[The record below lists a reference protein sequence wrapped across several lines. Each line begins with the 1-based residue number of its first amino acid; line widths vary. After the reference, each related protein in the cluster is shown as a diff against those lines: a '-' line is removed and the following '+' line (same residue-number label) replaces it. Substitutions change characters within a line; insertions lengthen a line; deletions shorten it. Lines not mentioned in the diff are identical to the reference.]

1 MLIEKKGR
9 ERRDRKTHLRVVAGA
24 AQRTRMMPRKTQREQ
39 GIPQGTLAV
48 GNVRAKKQTNSERP
62 VQRADESSGATAR
75 CAGQGDAICQNVI
88 GRTVTVAVGIAG
100 LGLER
105 TFRGQHRTLA
115 LLDEPAGQ
123 LRRSIFF
130 QVLIQQ
136 FGDFFAQVRGVGQAR
151 QLVGLERGAR
161 GGEKKFPGSLGTKLG
176 HKNLQS
182 GELQEYYRNSNHYSN
197 TSQYGDG
204 GTYPLWKRVENQQ
217 NPLELCSGCA
227 GDYEDPDWTA
237 WEEDSDEEDGAGET
251 REERLRPTR
260 PELQEER

>member
-1 MLIEKKGR
+1 MLIEKKSH
-9 ERRDRKTHLRVVAGA
+9 EQSERKTHLRVLAGA

-75 CAGQGDAICQNVI
+75 CTGQGDAICQNVI

-123 LRRSIFF
+123 LRRGIFF

-176 HKNLQS
+176 HKSLQS
-182 GELQEYYRNSNHYSN
+182 GEMQQYYRDSN
-197 TSQYGDG
+197 TVVIHDVGDT
-204 GTYPLWKRVENQQ
+204 GTYLLWKRVENQQ

-237 WEEDSDEEDGAGET
+237 WEEDSDEEDGAGES